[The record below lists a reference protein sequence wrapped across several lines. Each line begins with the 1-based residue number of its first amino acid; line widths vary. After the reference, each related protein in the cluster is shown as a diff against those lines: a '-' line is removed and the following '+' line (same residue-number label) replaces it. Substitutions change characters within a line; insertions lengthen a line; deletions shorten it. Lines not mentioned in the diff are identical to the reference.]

1 MTVGFSPNRLYL
13 GGSRA
18 GAILWIFRQNRENK
32 AEKRCNAH
40 APFPPTG
47 SNIPARTRRRS
58 AGGALPRLA
67 GTVLFLASS
76 NPGDSG
82 GGGFYRSCRLERAS
96 TLSRAGR
103 RTRGRNG
110 TGSTKPQAKTDIDGA
125 GHWIRQ
131 ERAGEVNAA
140 LIEFLRQNSR

>member
-18 GAILWIFRQNRENK
+18 GAISWIFRQNRENK
-32 AEKRCNAH
+32 AEKRCNPRP
-40 APFPPTG
+40 PFPPTG

-67 GTVLFLASS
+67 GTVLFLAAS

-82 GGGFYRSCRLERAS
+82 GGFYRGCQRERAS
-96 TLSRAGR
+96 ALSRSGR
-103 RTRGRNG
+103 RTRGRNR
-110 TGSTKPQAKTDIDGA
+110 TGFYRTSSK
-125 GHWIRQ
+125 
-131 ERAGEVNAA
+131 N
-140 LIEFLRQNSR
+140 